1 MEPRTIES
9 LHRSDSRLEC
19 DSQNPTVMQR
29 LDPGEVSRY
38 TVATPVS
45 IQFWNVIP
53 NFRICESQM
62 DPIPELNR
70 YTVAIQ
76 CCNGSHRW
84 NPGELNRYTVAVQ
97 FWNGIHKMNPG
108 EFNRYT
114 VAVQF
119 WNGIRTWNPG
129 EFNRYT
135 VAVQF
140 WNGIQKMNPGEFNRY
155 TVAVQFWNGIST
167 WNPGEFN
174 RYTVAVQ
181 FWNGSHTWN
190 PGEFNRYI
198 FFSFFFAGSPSGRL
212 RSCPLPPPDSSESSG
227 LLANSER
234 LTLVNLMGFCWGF
247 CLFFFSQTLVHLM
260 VFFSSG
266 ADSDLVPSHPQT
278 LVREGVPCANSCN
291 KRCRSSGS
299 KPKSMEVEWE
309 RKKVDRCSSPT
320 FKVGVSQDEVE
331 EQNRPWAEDVR

>member
-1 MEPRTIES
+1 MGFAHGTQENYTVAVQFWNGSHTWNPGQSNRYTVAIRGWNVIPRI
-9 LHRSDSRLEC
+9 RL
-19 DSQNPTVMQR
+19 SP
-29 LDPGEVSRY
+29 Y

-53 NFRICESQM
+53 NFRICESQT

-76 CCNGSHRW
+76 CWNGSHRW

-97 FWNGIHKMNPG
+97 FWNGIQKMNPAEFNRYTVAVQFWNGIRTWNPGEFNRYTVAVQFRNGIQKMNPG

-155 TVAVQFWNGIST
+155 IC
-167 WNPGEFN
+167 
-174 RYTVAVQ
+174 
-181 FWNGSHTWN
+181 
-190 PGEFNRYI
+190 
-198 FFSFFFAGSPSGRL
+198 FSFSFAGSPSGRL

-247 CLFFFSQTLVHLM
+247 CLFFFLPDSSTSNCF
-260 VFFSSG
+260 FFSVLG
-266 ADSDLVPSHPQT
+266 
-278 LVREGVPCANSCN
+278 
-291 KRCRSSGS
+291 
-299 KPKSMEVEWE
+299 
-309 RKKVDRCSSPT
+309 PT
-320 FKVGVSQDEVE
+320 PILSLPTP
-331 EQNRPWAEDVR
+331 RLS